1 MTLAN
6 NTSNT
11 NTNNSILQNHEIF
24 STDKKYNTYLYE
36 RAHDTYMVCGA
47 ALYCV
52 VLANF
57 VLNFGKATRNLWTL
71 LRAWSPSCQCEQL
84 TPEAASEQA
93 KLLCLA
99 GTHLILKLAFLSI
112 PSSLCNIL
120 VMIEYSGK
128 FKYSKVKECAQIW
141 RLYKGKLYGYSG
153 YSSYCIARFSI
164 LPPRIWKVILQP

>member
-71 LRAWSPSCQCEQL
+71 LRA
-84 TPEAASEQA
+84 
-93 KLLCLA
+93 
-99 GTHLILKLAFLSI
+99 
-112 PSSLCNIL
+112 
-120 VMIEYSGK
+120 
-128 FKYSKVKECAQIW
+128 
-141 RLYKGKLYGYSG
+141 
-153 YSSYCIARFSI
+153 
-164 LPPRIWKVILQP
+164 